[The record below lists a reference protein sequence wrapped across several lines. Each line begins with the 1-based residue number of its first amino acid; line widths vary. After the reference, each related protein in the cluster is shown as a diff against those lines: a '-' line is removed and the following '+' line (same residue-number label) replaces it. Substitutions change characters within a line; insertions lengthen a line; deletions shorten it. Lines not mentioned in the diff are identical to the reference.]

1 MTTFSPVHGPDVG
14 SGGPP
19 MLDVGGG
26 GPIFDVGGMGSLGRD
41 AGSGG
46 PL

>member
-1 MTTFSPVHGPDVG
+1 
-14 SGGPP
+14 